1 MLRVAY
7 WLNLRQLR
15 RRPLRAVLAVIS
27 IAAGASLGVSVVV
40 MTSSVSTT
48 LHDFGRQLAG
58 PAPLR
63 IVGATSNGGI
73 DESVV
78 SAVAGTPGVKTAVP
92 LVQVVTYAGTAEQPH
107 AETIVGL
114 GVDCSVQ
121 AIVGRFGCSPAAL
134 KALNARGGLAISTSL
149 AARLGKDAMIQTN
162 AEPIPVRA
170 AIRLPTLNEINGGD
184 VAVFGLDQAQ
194 HLFSRADRLDVIYV
208 LPDAGADVTALRAR
222 LQDSVGDW
230 NGVLTATDPPPA
242 VGVYTSTVLPL
253 FTLLSLFA
261 LAVGGMLIF
270 NISSLA
276 MEERRRELALVA
288 ALGGTPR
295 VVRAGAGLEGCAVG
309 LLGGLFGVG
318 GGALLARP
326 LTASLSDFTVV
337 VIGVRIPVHLT
348 ATAVIAG
355 VLLGAVVGGLA
366 ALMATRRVGRLDVVA
381 ELSMREETFE
391 TQHRRNVRTLAI
403 FAVLCAIGLLVTWI
417 GQRHGALEPWQARV
431 APLGVLLTTLASMLA
446 CGALAAV
453 GAALLARFAHR
464 LPGPLRLG
472 VVNLA
477 RQGRRA
483 GVMAVAIGAA
493 VTTAFVIGSTQSA
506 ARAAIADS
514 TQSGHQ
520 QEVYVSTLDPNNTVN
535 IEAKPTEALAKRL
548 ARVPG
553 VARVDR
559 AVFLLSGHDSDGL
572 IGVAAS
578 TYPWLN
584 LPLIE
589 GTKDLKSFESGRVLI
604 GAALARKSGAR
615 PGSQL
620 LIDTPTGRA
629 PVTVGGIWQDGNLGG
644 KAITMPISLFERLFG
659 NQPPQS
665 LGLIPVPGV
674 TAAELADR
682 VRTLPLARGLIV
694 ADPAQFTEE
703 VSASASEQMAPF
715 TAMQRGLLLVAFVAV
730 LSTLLL
736 VGVQRRRELGLLAA
750 VGMEPAQLARMTVA
764 EGLSAGVIGLAFAIL
779 GSVLIETAF
788 YLELPII
795 IGFKDPLRFDFYSY
809 LIWGAVSLVLVAAAS
824 LLPAW
829 RNARVPVLESLQYE

>member
-7 WLNLRQLR
+7 WLNLRQVR

-40 MTSSVSTT
+40 LTSSVSAT

-63 IVGATSNGGI
+63 VVGATSSGGI
-73 DESVV
+73 DRGVLATV
-78 SAVAGTPGVKTAVP
+78 QHTPGVRTAVP
-92 LVQVVTYAGTAEQPH
+92 LVQVVTYAGTPTDPH

-114 GVDCSVQ
+114 GVDCSIQ

-134 KALNARGGLAISTSL
+134 SALNRRGGVAISAGL
-149 AARLGKDAMIQTN
+149 AGRLGKDAAIQTN
-162 AEPIPVRA
+162 VEPVPLRSAVQ
-170 AIRLPTLNEINGGD
+170 LPALQRINDGD
-184 VAVFGLDQAQ
+184 VAVFGLAQAQ
-194 HLFSRADRLDVIYV
+194 RLFSRGDRLDVIYV
-208 LPDAGADVTALRAR
+208 LPTPGTDVTALQAR
-222 LQDSVGDW
+222 LQRAVGDW
-230 NGVLTATDPPPA
+230 NGVLTATDPPPT
-242 VGVYTSTVLPL
+242 VGVYTATVLPL
-253 FTLLSLFA
+253 FALLSLFA

-288 ALGGTPR
+288 ALGGTVR
-295 VVRAGAGLEGCAVG
+295 VIRTGAALE
-309 LLGGLFGVG
+309 
-318 GGALLARP
+318 GGALGLVGGFLGIGGGTLLAHP

-348 ATAVIAG
+348 AGAVLAG
-355 VLLGAVVGGLA
+355 LLLGALVGAVA
-366 ALMATRRVGRLDVVA
+366 ALMSTRRVGRIDVVA
-381 ELSMREETFE
+381 ELSMREETFAA
-391 TQHRRNVRTLAI
+391 QHRRHVQTVAA
-403 FAVLCAIGLLVTWI
+403 FAALCAIGLLVTWI
-417 GQRHGALEPWQARV
+417 GQRHGALEPWQSRV
-431 APLGVLLTTLASMLA
+431 APLGVLITTLASMLA
-446 CGALAAV
+446 CGSLAAV
-453 GAALLARFAHR
+453 TAAALARIAHR

-506 ARAAIADS
+506 AKAAISDS
-514 TQSGHQ
+514 VTTGHQ
-520 QEVYVSTLDPNNTVN
+520 QEVYVSTVEPNNTVN
-535 IEAKPTEALAKRL
+535 IETKPTAALARRL

-559 AVFLLSGHDSDGL
+559 SVFLLSGHDSDSL
-572 IGVAAS
+572 VGVAAS
-578 TYPWLN
+578 THPWLN
-584 LPLIE
+584 LPIIE
-589 GTKDLKSFESGRVLI
+589 GTKSLKSFDSGRVLI
-604 GAALARKSGAR
+604 GAALARNRGVR
-615 PGSQL
+615 PGSEL
-620 LIDTPTGRA
+620 LLDTPTGRV
-629 PVTVGGIWQDGNLGG
+629 PVTVGGIWRDGNLGG
-644 KAITMPISLFERLFG
+644 KAVTMPMWLYVRLFG
-659 NQPPQS
+659 NQPPQN
-665 LGLIPVPGV
+665 LGLVPAPGV
-674 TAAELADR
+674 TVSELADR
-682 VRTLPLARGLIV
+682 IRALPLARDLIV
-694 ADPAQFTEE
+694 EDPQEFSDDAA
-703 VSASASEQMAPF
+703 ASANDQLAPF

-764 EGLSAGVIGLAFAIL
+764 EGVSAGVIGLAFAFL
-779 GSVLIETAF
+779 GSIVIETAF

-795 IGFKDPLRFDFYSY
+795 IGYQDPLRYDFISFA
-809 LIWGAVSLVLVAAAS
+809 IWAAVSLGLVAGAS